1 MIERERLK
9 GSAGHIAIKVNS
21 MNDLGIMRAL
31 IAASRAGV
39 KIEMFVRGIC
49 CLLPGI
55 PGFTDNITVRSVV
68 GRYLEHSR
76 IFSFGDGEDLRIFVG
91 SGDLLNRNT
100 QRRVEVFVECTTE
113 ELRTDVLYILE
124 MLRQDSERCWT
135 MNSDGTYTRIP
146 VVPGTSSQDR
156 LYRYFGERIVEKL
169 PEELPEEKTGW
180 LHRLRDFFRGAK

>member
-1 MIERERLK
+1 MALYEA
-9 GSAGHIAIKVNS
+9 SA
-21 MNDLGIMRAL
+21 
-31 IAASRAGV
+31 AGV
-39 KIEMFVRGIC
+39 KIDLIVRGIC
-49 CLLPGI
+49 CLRPGI

-76 IFSFGDGEDLRIFVG
+76 IFCFGDGDDLRIFVG

-100 QRRVEVFVECTTE
+100 QRRVEVFVECTTD

-135 MNSDGTYTRIP
+135 MNSDGTYTRNPI
-146 VVPGTSSQDR
+146 VPGTSSQDR

-169 PEELPEEKTGW
+169 PEPPAGEKTGW
-180 LHRLRDFFRGAK
+180 LRRLRDFFRGAE